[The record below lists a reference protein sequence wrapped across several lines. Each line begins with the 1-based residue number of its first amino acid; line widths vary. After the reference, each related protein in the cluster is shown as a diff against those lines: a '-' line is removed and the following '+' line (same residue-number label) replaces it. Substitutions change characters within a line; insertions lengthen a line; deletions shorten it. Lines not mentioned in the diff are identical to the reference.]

1 MILMRQQQRAFREQL
16 RIIAL
21 LRSRAT
27 TVAQCFDAMLKQE
40 LLEPQVVGGEENV
53 RRGREGHAVRRG
65 RHTCAAGGL
74 TAAGPLR

>member
-27 TVAQCFDAMLKQE
+27 TVAQCFGDMLKQG
-40 LLEPQVVGGEENV
+40 LLEPQVRFG
-53 RRGREGHAVRRG
+53 RG
-65 RHTCAAGGL
+65 
-74 TAAGPLR
+74 PQ

>member
-27 TVAQCFDAMLKQE
+27 TVAQCFEAMLKQQ
-40 LLEPQVVGGEENV
+40 LLEPQVVG
-53 RRGREGHAVRRG
+53 REKG
-65 RHTCAAGGL
+65 AGGGML
-74 TAAGPLR
+74 